1 MDVPVREGQVLES
14 NRYHERVEV
23 IKLEPYDGQGRWQL
37 TAAGVES
44 QKLYREILTEDELRA
59 FRPVAPLT
67 SDFRGDAELFFLGVE
82 AHRLRA
88 AYLFDP
94 LLAVNVSQ
102 IDPLPHQ
109 IEAVYHYILRQPDVR
124 FLLADDPGA
133 GKTIMAGL
141 LLKELK
147 YRGVVHRTLLVVPGH
162 LKYQWQR
169 EMKEKFGELFVII
182 DRGVLDTHWGRNVW
196 EEQAQVIT
204 SLDFAKRDDVLETL
218 HEVYWDLVIVDEA
231 HKMAAYQYGS
241 KTNKTARYRLG
252 ERLSLRTHG
261 LLFLTATPHRGDSEN
276 FRLFLDLLRPGFF
289 GTVEMLNQSI
299 QQQDNPLFLRRLK
312 EDLKDFHGRPLFPP
326 RHVYTRTF
334 QLSDDEKRLY
344 NQLTEYVEQE
354 YGRAMQGE
362 KRNVAFALILL
373 QRRFA
378 SSIYAARKSLERR
391 RDRLQKFLELGTRYT
406 EQGQGV
412 LLLDEDELEELEEQE
427 RVQLEDELLEKL
439 TNAATQAELKRE
451 IDTLNELVQLARQA
465 ERQEIETK
473 LNELREVLDE
483 LNLRGTREK
492 LLVFTESRDTLDYLV
507 KQLRKWGYAVTE
519 LHGGMNL
526 DARIRAEHEFRH
538 ETQVMVSTEAGGEGI
553 NLQFCA
559 LMVNY
564 DIPWNPNRLE
574 QRMGRIHRYGQS
586 REVHIYNLVAEDTR
600 EGEVLATLFE
610 KLQNIQQQMG
620 TDRVFD
626 VIGDL
631 LEKSLRE
638 LIVEAITN
646 PKRWHEIV
654 RQLAAT
660 PDEALIARVRE
671 ATQEA
676 LATRHIDMQAIL
688 GEERRAR
695 EQRLVPEYVEQFFE
709 RACRRLDIRLRR
721 PAAHLWSLDTP
732 YELRRQSQAFKR
744 AYGEVQP
751 SYQRITFHKSVARE
765 QGAEFIAPG
774 HPLLEAIV
782 AQVLQQSA
790 PTLQQGA
797 TFADPDGKRDGWLY
811 FYMVELR
818 DGNDQVAAQRLAAIF
833 CPHDGAPQS
842 VNPSILWDLQ
852 PLASPSHQTQ
862 PPDEAAIHAYLMQQ
876 ILDPL
881 QAELQA
887 HREQLAQ
894 IKRRYG
900 VASLNRRIG
909 ELNERLLEYEQ
920 RLMPAPEVANV
931 RRRKEEAEERKQAL
945 EAQIERERTIR
956 RIPPQLLGVARV
968 VPTPSGD
975 LPLHADAAIEA
986 IGMQLAMEY
995 ERQQGRNPVDV
1006 SAQNLGYDIRSEARD
1021 GSVRYIE
1028 VKARAHTGDLVL
1040 TPNEWTM
1047 AQRLGDEYW
1056 LYVITDA
1063 AHQPRLQCIQN
1074 PAQSLTPTPIQGV
1087 VRYRVPQEQWQPI
1100 AVEAG
1105 AEGE

>member
-1 MDVPVREGQVLES
+1 MDAPLRKGQVLES
-14 NRYHERVEV
+14 SRYPEPVKV
-23 IKLEPYDGQGRWQL
+23 IELEPYGGDGIWLLR
-37 TAAGVES
+37 AVGVNSRQYYE
-44 QKLYREILTEDELRA
+44 EILTTDELRA
-59 FRPVAPLT
+59 LCPATPLA
-67 SDFRGDAELFFLGVE
+67 SDFRGDSELFFLGIE

-169 EMKEKFGELFVII
+169 EMKEKFGEAFAII
-182 DRGVLDTHWGRNVW
+182 DRGVLDAHWGRNVW

-218 HEVYWDLVIVDEA
+218 QEVHWDLVIVDEA

-252 ERLSLRTHG
+252 ERLSLQTHG
-261 LLFLTATPHRGDSEN
+261 LLFLTATPHRGDPEN

-312 EDLKDFHGRPLFPP
+312 EDLKDFNGRPLFPP

-344 NQLTEYVEQE
+344 NRLTEYVEQE

-391 RDRLQKFLELGTRYT
+391 RDRLQKFLELGARFT

-451 IDTLNELVQLARQA
+451 IDTLQELAQLARQA
-465 ERQEIETK
+465 EKHEIETK
-473 LNELREVLDE
+473 LNELRAVLDE

-553 NLQFCA
+553 NLQFCS

-600 EGEVLATLFE
+600 EGEVLAILFE
-610 KLQNIQQQMG
+610 KLQKIQEQMG

-646 PKRWHEIV
+646 PTRWHEIV
-654 RQLAAT
+654 SQIAAT
-660 PDEALIARVRE
+660 PDEELIKRVRE

-676 LATRHIDMQAIL
+676 LATRHIDMQAVL

-709 RACRRLDIRLRR
+709 RACQHLGIHLRR
-721 PAAHLWSLDTP
+721 PAHFLWSLDVP
-732 YELRRQSQAFKR
+732 RELRNQPAAFKR
-744 AYGEVQP
+744 AYGELQS
-751 SYQRITFHKSVARE
+751 SYRRVTFHKAVARE

-782 AQVLQQSA
+782 EQLLEQSKTA
-790 PTLQQGA
+790 LAQGA
-797 TFADPDGKRDGWLY
+797 TFVDPDGKRDGWLY

-852 PLASPSHQTQ
+852 PLESPPYQTQ
-862 PPDEAAIHAYLMQQ
+862 PPDEIVIRAHLLQH
-876 ILDPL
+876 LLEPL
-881 QAELQA
+881 EQELRA
-887 HREQLAQ
+887 HREQLAE

-909 ELNERLLEYEQ
+909 ELNARLLEYEQ
-920 RLMPAPEVANV
+920 RLIPAPEVANV

-956 RIPPQLLGVARV
+956 RMPPRLLSVARV
-968 VPTPSGD
+968 VPAPSGD
-975 LPLHADAAIEA
+975 LPMHADATIEA
-986 IGMQLAMEY
+986 IGMQVAMEY
-995 ERQQGRNPVDV
+995 ERQQGRTPVDV
-1006 SAQNLGYDIRSEARD
+1006 SAENRGYDIRSEAPD

-1056 LYVITDA
+1056 LYVVIDA
-1063 AHQPRLQCIQN
+1063 ARQPRLQCIQN
-1074 PAQSLTPTPIQGV
+1074 PAKSLTPTPIQGI
-1087 VRYRVPQEQWQPI
+1087 VRYRVPLNQWQPV
-1100 AVEAG
+1100 ATEAG
-1105 AEGE
+1105 TDGA

>member
-1 MDVPVREGQVLES
+1 MDAPVREGQVLHTS
-14 NRYHERVEV
+14 RYPEPVEV
-23 IKLEPYDGQGRWQL
+23 IKLEPYDGQGRWL
-37 TAAGVES
+37 LIAAGVETE
-44 QKLYREILTEDELRA
+44 KTYREILTTDELRA
-59 FRPVAPLT
+59 LCPTPSPTR
-67 SDFRGDAELFFLGVE
+67 DFRGDAELFFLGVE

-147 YRGVVHRTLLVVPGH
+147 YRGVVHRCLLVVPGH
-162 LKYQWQR
+162 LKFQWQR
-169 EMKEKFGELFVII
+169 EMKEKFGEAFTIV
-182 DRGVLDTHWGRNVW
+182 DRGVLNAHWGRNVW
-196 EEQAQVIT
+196 EEHAQVIT

-218 HEVYWDLVIVDEA
+218 REVHWDLVIVDEA
-231 HKMAAYQYGS
+231 HKMAAYQYGA
-241 KTNKTARYRLG
+241 KTTKTARYQLG
-252 ERLSLRTHG
+252 ELLSLRTHG
-261 LLFLTATPHRGDSEN
+261 LLFLTATPHRGDPEN
-276 FRLFLDLLRPGFF
+276 FRLFLELLRPGFF
-289 GTVEMLNQSI
+289 GTVELLEQSV

-326 RHVYTRTF
+326 RRVYTRTF
-334 QLSDDEKRLY
+334 RLSDAEKRLY
-344 NQLTEYVEQE
+344 NRLTEYVEQE

-362 KRNVAFALILL
+362 KRNVAFALLLL

-391 RDRLQKFLELGTRYT
+391 RDRLQKFLELGARFT

-412 LLLDEDELEELEEQE
+412 LFLDEDELEELEEQE

-439 TNAATQAELKRE
+439 TNATTQAELKRE
-451 IDTLNELVQLARQA
+451 IDTLHELVQLARQA
-465 ERQEIETK
+465 EKQEIETK

-483 LNLRGTREK
+483 LKLRSTREK

-574 QRMGRIHRYGQS
+574 QRMGRIHRYGQT

-610 KLQNIQQQMG
+610 KLQKIQEQMG

-631 LEKSLRE
+631 LEKSLKE
-638 LIVEAITN
+638 LIIEAITN
-646 PKRWHEIV
+646 PTRWHEIV
-654 RQLAAT
+654 QQIEAT
-660 PDEALIARVRE
+660 PDEELIRRVRE

-695 EQRLVPEYVEQFFE
+695 EQRLVPEYVEQFFQ
-709 RACRRLDIRLRR
+709 RACQRLDIRLRR
-721 PAAHLWSLDTP
+721 PAAHLWSLEVP
-732 YELRRQSQAFKR
+732 YALRRQSPAFKR
-744 AYGEVQP
+744 TYGEVQP
-751 SYQRITFHKSVARE
+751 SYQRITFHKAVARE

-782 AQVLQQSA
+782 EQVLQQSV

-797 TFADPDGKRDGWLY
+797 TFYDPDGKRDGWLY

-818 DGNDQVAAQRLAAIF
+818 DGNDQVAAQRLTTLY
-833 CPHDGAPQS
+833 CPRDGTPQC

-852 PLASPSHQTQ
+852 PAPSPPSASP
-862 PPDEAAIHAYLMQQ
+862 PPSESDIRAYLLQQ
-876 ILDPL
+876 VVEPL
-881 QAELQA
+881 EQELKA
-887 HREQLAQ
+887 HREQLTQ
-894 IKRRYG
+894 IKRKYG
-900 VASLNRRIG
+900 IASLNRRIG
-909 ELNERLLEYEQ
+909 ELTERLLEYEQ

-931 RRRKEEAEERKQAL
+931 RRRKEEAEQRRQEL
-945 EAQIERERTIR
+945 ENQIERERTIR
-956 RIPPQLLGVARV
+956 RTPPQLLGIARI
-968 VPTPSGD
+968 
-975 LPLHADAAIEA
+975 LPAECAALPMRTDAAIEA
-986 IGMQLAMEY
+986 VGMQLAMEY
-995 ERQQGRNPVDV
+995 ERQHGRIPVDV
-1006 SAQNLGYDIRSEARD
+1006 SAEHRGYDIRSEAPD
-1021 GSVRYIE
+1021 GSIRYIE
-1028 VKARAHTGDLVL
+1028 VKARAHTGDIVL
-1040 TPNEWTM
+1040 TPNEWMM

-1056 LYVITDA
+1056 LYIITEA
-1063 AHQPRLQCIQN
+1063 ASQPQLYCLQN
-1074 PAQSLTPTPIQGV
+1074 PARHLHPREIQEI
-1087 VRYRVPQEQWQPI
+1087 VRYQVSHHEWQDAAQKEPFPPS
-1100 AVEAG
+1100 
-1105 AEGE
+1105 